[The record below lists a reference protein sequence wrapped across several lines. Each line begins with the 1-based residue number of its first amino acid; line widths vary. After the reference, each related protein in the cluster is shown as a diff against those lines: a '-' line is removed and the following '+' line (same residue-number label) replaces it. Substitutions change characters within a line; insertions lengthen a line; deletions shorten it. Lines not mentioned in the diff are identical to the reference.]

1 MNKFKNGLKKILSY
15 IAARRLLRYSIIVVV
30 VIILL
35 PTGVILTNKYFNNKV
50 NNIEDTKEESLN
62 INDSDKIK
70 DNSITKGIIET
81 DVVAD
86 KTYSK
91 HTLSDG
97 FSTLSEDDYNSSSNT
112 DKNNITNSTSNN
124 ISQSI
129 DKSSLTGIDLEILEG
144 YEFNPK
150 KDLKLQATDKDGRN
164 ISDSIIIEK
173 NNVNTT
179 IPGSYIVKASVKLS
193 NGQYKEREF
202 NVIVKETTLE
212 VSLKSFK
219 SIKVNIKK
227 GEKIGATRVIPL
239 IIDEK
244 KILEAEKIIKEKII
258 SVEEIKPKKAV
269 LITTGNE
276 VYKGRIKDA
285 FLPVMKEKLEYY
297 GSEIVKQI
305 ILPDNKEMI
314 TENILKAIEEDKVDM
329 IICTGGMSVD
339 PDDVTPSA
347 IKDCN
352 GEIVTYGA
360 PVLPGAMFLL
370 AYYKNIP
377 ILGVPSCA
385 MYSKRTIFDLVL
397 PRILADEKLSFEDIA
412 RFGNGG
418 MCLNCEICSFPHCS
432 FGK

>member
-1 MNKFKNGLKKILSY
+1 MKQIRIEDAVGCILSHDVTKIVPGEFKGRLFKKGHVIKEEDIPKLLDIGKEHIY
-15 IAARRLLRYSIIVVV
+15 VWEQKEGELHENDAAIRIKDLVLGEGCSISEEIKEGKIDFFAARQ
-30 VIILL
+30 
-35 PTGVILTNKYFNNKV
+35 GVLKINKD
-50 NNIEDTKEESLN
+50 EL
-62 INDSDKIK
+62 
-70 DNSITKGIIET
+70 
-81 DVVAD
+81 
-86 KTYSK
+86 
-91 HTLSDG
+91 
-97 FSTLSEDDYNSSSNT
+97 
-112 DKNNITNSTSNN
+112 
-124 ISQSI
+124 
-129 DKSSLTGIDLEILEG
+129 
-144 YEFNPK
+144 
-150 KDLKLQATDKDGRN
+150 LKLNLLGE
-164 ISDSIIIEK
+164 IIIATMHD
-173 NNVNTT
+173 NT
-179 IPGSYIVKASVKLS
+179 PVKV
-193 NGQYKEREF
+193 
-202 NVIVKETTLE
+202 
-212 VSLKSFK
+212 
-219 SIKVNIKK
+219 

-244 KILEAEKIIKEKII
+244 KILQAEKIINEKII
-258 SVEEIKPKKAV
+258 SVKEIKPKKAV

-297 GSEIVKQI
+297 GSEIVRQV

-314 TENILKAIEEDKVDM
+314 TENILKAIDEDKVDM

-370 AYYKNIP
+370 AYYKNTP

-397 PRILADEKLSFEDIA
+397 PRVLADEKLSLEDIA
-412 RFGNGG
+412 MYGNGG

>member
-1 MNKFKNGLKKILSY
+1 MKQIRIEDSVGCILSHDVTKIVPGEFKGRLFKKGHVIREEDIPKLLDIGKEHIYVWEPKKGQLHENDAAIRVKDLVLGQGCY
-15 IAARRLLRYSIIVVV
+15 ISEEIKEGKIDFFANTQGIVKINKDLLLKLNLLGEIIVST
-30 VIILL
+30 IH
-35 PTGVILTNKYFNNKV
+35 NNTPV
-50 NNIEDTKEESLN
+50 
-62 INDSDKIK
+62 
-70 DNSITKGIIET
+70 
-81 DVVAD
+81 
-86 KTYSK
+86 
-91 HTLSDG
+91 
-97 FSTLSEDDYNSSSNT
+97 
-112 DKNNITNSTSNN
+112 
-124 ISQSI
+124 
-129 DKSSLTGIDLEILEG
+129 
-144 YEFNPK
+144 
-150 KDLKLQATDKDGRN
+150 
-164 ISDSIIIEK
+164 
-173 NNVNTT
+173 
-179 IPGSYIVKASVKLS
+179 
-193 NGQYKEREF
+193 
-202 NVIVKETTLE
+202 
-212 VSLKSFK
+212 
-219 SIKVNIKK
+219 KK

-258 SVEEIKPKKAV
+258 SVEEIKPKKVV

>member
-1 MNKFKNGLKKILSY
+1 MKQIRIEDSVGCILSHDVTKIVPGEFKGRLFKKGHVIREEDIPKLLDIGKEHIYVWEPKKGQLHENDAAIRVKDLVLGQGCY
-15 IAARRLLRYSIIVVV
+15 ISEEIKEGKIDFFANTQGIVKINKDLLLKLNLLGEIIVST
-30 VIILL
+30 IH
-35 PTGVILTNKYFNNKV
+35 NNTPV
-50 NNIEDTKEESLN
+50 
-62 INDSDKIK
+62 
-70 DNSITKGIIET
+70 
-81 DVVAD
+81 
-86 KTYSK
+86 
-91 HTLSDG
+91 
-97 FSTLSEDDYNSSSNT
+97 
-112 DKNNITNSTSNN
+112 
-124 ISQSI
+124 
-129 DKSSLTGIDLEILEG
+129 
-144 YEFNPK
+144 
-150 KDLKLQATDKDGRN
+150 
-164 ISDSIIIEK
+164 
-173 NNVNTT
+173 
-179 IPGSYIVKASVKLS
+179 
-193 NGQYKEREF
+193 
-202 NVIVKETTLE
+202 
-212 VSLKSFK
+212 
-219 SIKVNIKK
+219 KK

-297 GSEIVKQI
+297 GSEIVKQV

-314 TENILKAIEEDKVDM
+314 TENTLKAIEEDKVDM

-339 PDDVTPSA
+339 PDDVTPLA

>member
-1 MNKFKNGLKKILSY
+1 MKQIRIEDSVGCILSHDVTKIVPGEFKVRLFKKGHVIREEDIPKLLDIGKEHIYVWEPKKGQLHENDAAIRVKDLVLGQGCY
-15 IAARRLLRYSIIVVV
+15 ISEEIKEGKIDFFANTQGIVKINKDLLLKLNLLGEIIVST
-30 VIILL
+30 IH
-35 PTGVILTNKYFNNKV
+35 NNTPV
-50 NNIEDTKEESLN
+50 
-62 INDSDKIK
+62 
-70 DNSITKGIIET
+70 
-81 DVVAD
+81 
-86 KTYSK
+86 
-91 HTLSDG
+91 
-97 FSTLSEDDYNSSSNT
+97 
-112 DKNNITNSTSNN
+112 
-124 ISQSI
+124 
-129 DKSSLTGIDLEILEG
+129 
-144 YEFNPK
+144 
-150 KDLKLQATDKDGRN
+150 
-164 ISDSIIIEK
+164 
-173 NNVNTT
+173 
-179 IPGSYIVKASVKLS
+179 
-193 NGQYKEREF
+193 
-202 NVIVKETTLE
+202 
-212 VSLKSFK
+212 
-219 SIKVNIKK
+219 KK

-297 GSEIVKQI
+297 GSEIVKQV

>member
-1 MNKFKNGLKKILSY
+1 MKQIRIEDSVGCILSHDVTKIVPGEFKGRLFKKGHVIREEDIPKLLDIGKEHIYVWEPKKGQLHENDAAIRVKDLVLGQGCY
-15 IAARRLLRYSIIVVV
+15 ISEEIKEGKIDFFANTQGIVKINKDLLLKLNLLGEIIVST
-30 VIILL
+30 IH
-35 PTGVILTNKYFNNKV
+35 NNTPV
-50 NNIEDTKEESLN
+50 
-62 INDSDKIK
+62 
-70 DNSITKGIIET
+70 
-81 DVVAD
+81 
-86 KTYSK
+86 
-91 HTLSDG
+91 
-97 FSTLSEDDYNSSSNT
+97 
-112 DKNNITNSTSNN
+112 
-124 ISQSI
+124 
-129 DKSSLTGIDLEILEG
+129 
-144 YEFNPK
+144 
-150 KDLKLQATDKDGRN
+150 
-164 ISDSIIIEK
+164 
-173 NNVNTT
+173 
-179 IPGSYIVKASVKLS
+179 
-193 NGQYKEREF
+193 
-202 NVIVKETTLE
+202 
-212 VSLKSFK
+212 
-219 SIKVNIKK
+219 KK

-377 ILGVPSCA
+377 ILGVPSCV

>member
-1 MNKFKNGLKKILSY
+1 MKQIRIEDSVGCILSHDVTKIVPGEFKGRLFKKGHVIREEDIPKLLDIGKEHIYVWEPKKGQLHENDAAIRVKDLVLGQGCY
-15 IAARRLLRYSIIVVV
+15 ISEEIKEGKIDFFANTQGIVKINKDLLLKLNLLGEIIVST
-30 VIILL
+30 IH
-35 PTGVILTNKYFNNKV
+35 NNTPV
-50 NNIEDTKEESLN
+50 
-62 INDSDKIK
+62 
-70 DNSITKGIIET
+70 
-81 DVVAD
+81 
-86 KTYSK
+86 
-91 HTLSDG
+91 
-97 FSTLSEDDYNSSSNT
+97 
-112 DKNNITNSTSNN
+112 
-124 ISQSI
+124 
-129 DKSSLTGIDLEILEG
+129 
-144 YEFNPK
+144 
-150 KDLKLQATDKDGRN
+150 
-164 ISDSIIIEK
+164 
-173 NNVNTT
+173 
-179 IPGSYIVKASVKLS
+179 
-193 NGQYKEREF
+193 
-202 NVIVKETTLE
+202 
-212 VSLKSFK
+212 
-219 SIKVNIKK
+219 KK

-418 MCLNCEICSFPHCS
+418 MCLNCEICYFPHCS

>member
-1 MNKFKNGLKKILSY
+1 MKQIRIEDSVGCILSHDVTKIVPGEFKGRLFKKGHVIREEDIPKLLDIGKEHIYVWEPKKGQLHENDAAIRVKDLVLGQGCY
-15 IAARRLLRYSIIVVV
+15 ISEEIKEGKIDFFANTQGIVKINKDLLLKLNLLGEIIVST
-30 VIILL
+30 IH
-35 PTGVILTNKYFNNKV
+35 NNTPV
-50 NNIEDTKEESLN
+50 
-62 INDSDKIK
+62 
-70 DNSITKGIIET
+70 
-81 DVVAD
+81 
-86 KTYSK
+86 
-91 HTLSDG
+91 
-97 FSTLSEDDYNSSSNT
+97 
-112 DKNNITNSTSNN
+112 
-124 ISQSI
+124 
-129 DKSSLTGIDLEILEG
+129 
-144 YEFNPK
+144 
-150 KDLKLQATDKDGRN
+150 
-164 ISDSIIIEK
+164 
-173 NNVNTT
+173 
-179 IPGSYIVKASVKLS
+179 
-193 NGQYKEREF
+193 
-202 NVIVKETTLE
+202 
-212 VSLKSFK
+212 
-219 SIKVNIKK
+219 KK

-297 GSEIVKQI
+297 GSEIVKQV

-377 ILGVPSCA
+377 ILGVPSCV

>member
-1 MNKFKNGLKKILSY
+1 MKQIRIEDSVGCILSHDVTKIVPGEFKGRLFKKGHVIREEDIPKLLDIGKEHIYVWEPKKGQLHENDAAIRVKDLVLGQGCY
-15 IAARRLLRYSIIVVV
+15 ISEEIKEGKIDFFANTQGVLKINKDLLLKLNLLGEIIVST
-30 VIILL
+30 IH
-35 PTGVILTNKYFNNKV
+35 NNTPV
-50 NNIEDTKEESLN
+50 
-62 INDSDKIK
+62 
-70 DNSITKGIIET
+70 
-81 DVVAD
+81 
-86 KTYSK
+86 
-91 HTLSDG
+91 
-97 FSTLSEDDYNSSSNT
+97 
-112 DKNNITNSTSNN
+112 
-124 ISQSI
+124 
-129 DKSSLTGIDLEILEG
+129 
-144 YEFNPK
+144 
-150 KDLKLQATDKDGRN
+150 
-164 ISDSIIIEK
+164 
-173 NNVNTT
+173 
-179 IPGSYIVKASVKLS
+179 
-193 NGQYKEREF
+193 
-202 NVIVKETTLE
+202 
-212 VSLKSFK
+212 
-219 SIKVNIKK
+219 KK

-297 GSEIVKQI
+297 GSEIVKQV

-329 IICTGGMSVD
+329 IICTGGMPVD

>member
-1 MNKFKNGLKKILSY
+1 MKQIRIEDSVGCILSHDVTKIVPGEFKGRLFKKGHVIREEDIPKLLDIGKEHIYVWEPKKGQLHENDAAIRVKDLVLGQGCY
-15 IAARRLLRYSIIVVV
+15 ISEEIKEGKIDFFANTQGIVKINKDLLLKLNLLGEIIVST
-30 VIILL
+30 IH
-35 PTGVILTNKYFNNKV
+35 NNTPV
-50 NNIEDTKEESLN
+50 
-62 INDSDKIK
+62 
-70 DNSITKGIIET
+70 
-81 DVVAD
+81 
-86 KTYSK
+86 
-91 HTLSDG
+91 
-97 FSTLSEDDYNSSSNT
+97 
-112 DKNNITNSTSNN
+112 
-124 ISQSI
+124 
-129 DKSSLTGIDLEILEG
+129 
-144 YEFNPK
+144 
-150 KDLKLQATDKDGRN
+150 
-164 ISDSIIIEK
+164 
-173 NNVNTT
+173 
-179 IPGSYIVKASVKLS
+179 
-193 NGQYKEREF
+193 
-202 NVIVKETTLE
+202 
-212 VSLKSFK
+212 
-219 SIKVNIKK
+219 KK

-305 ILPDNKEMI
+305 ILPDSKEMI

>member
-1 MNKFKNGLKKILSY
+1 MKQIRIEDSVGCILSHDVTKIVPGEFKGRLFKKGHVIREEDIPKLLDIGKEHIYVWEPKKGQLHENDAAIRVKDLVLGQGCY
-15 IAARRLLRYSIIVVV
+15 ISEEIKEGKIDFFANTQGIVKINKDLLLKLNLLGEIIVST
-30 VIILL
+30 IH
-35 PTGVILTNKYFNNKV
+35 NNTPV
-50 NNIEDTKEESLN
+50 
-62 INDSDKIK
+62 
-70 DNSITKGIIET
+70 
-81 DVVAD
+81 
-86 KTYSK
+86 
-91 HTLSDG
+91 
-97 FSTLSEDDYNSSSNT
+97 
-112 DKNNITNSTSNN
+112 
-124 ISQSI
+124 
-129 DKSSLTGIDLEILEG
+129 
-144 YEFNPK
+144 
-150 KDLKLQATDKDGRN
+150 
-164 ISDSIIIEK
+164 
-173 NNVNTT
+173 
-179 IPGSYIVKASVKLS
+179 
-193 NGQYKEREF
+193 
-202 NVIVKETTLE
+202 
-212 VSLKSFK
+212 
-219 SIKVNIKK
+219 KK
-227 GEKIGATRVIPL
+227 GKKIGATRVIPL

>member
-1 MNKFKNGLKKILSY
+1 MKQIKIEDSVGCILSHDVTKIVPGEFKGRLFKKGHVIKEEDIEKLLDIGKEHIY
-15 IAARRLLRYSIIVVV
+15 VWEPKEGQLHENDAAKRIKDLVLGKGCCISEEIKEGKIDFFANTQGIVKINKELLLKLNLLGEIIVST
-30 VIILL
+30 IH
-35 PTGVILTNKYFNNKV
+35 NNTPV
-50 NNIEDTKEESLN
+50 
-62 INDSDKIK
+62 
-70 DNSITKGIIET
+70 
-81 DVVAD
+81 
-86 KTYSK
+86 
-91 HTLSDG
+91 
-97 FSTLSEDDYNSSSNT
+97 
-112 DKNNITNSTSNN
+112 
-124 ISQSI
+124 
-129 DKSSLTGIDLEILEG
+129 
-144 YEFNPK
+144 
-150 KDLKLQATDKDGRN
+150 
-164 ISDSIIIEK
+164 
-173 NNVNTT
+173 
-179 IPGSYIVKASVKLS
+179 
-193 NGQYKEREF
+193 
-202 NVIVKETTLE
+202 
-212 VSLKSFK
+212 
-219 SIKVNIKK
+219 KK
-227 GEKIGATRVIPL
+227 GEKIGSTRVIPL

-244 KILEAEKIIKEKII
+244 KIIEAENIINEKII

-285 FLPVMKEKLEYY
+285 FLPVMKEKLGYY
-297 GSEIVKQI
+297 GSEIIKQV

-329 IICTGGMSVD
+329 VICTGGMSVD

-352 GEIVTYGA
+352 GDIVTYGA

-397 PRILADEKLSFEDIA
+397 PRVLVDEKLSFEDIA
-412 RFGNGG
+412 KYGNGG

>member
-1 MNKFKNGLKKILSY
+1 MMLPKSFQENLKEGYLKKGHVIREEDIPKLLDIGKEHIYVWEPKKGQLHENDAAIRVKDLVLGQGCY
-15 IAARRLLRYSIIVVV
+15 ISEEIKEGKIDFFANTQGIVKINKDLLLKLNLLGEIIVST
-30 VIILL
+30 IH
-35 PTGVILTNKYFNNKV
+35 NNTPV
-50 NNIEDTKEESLN
+50 
-62 INDSDKIK
+62 
-70 DNSITKGIIET
+70 
-81 DVVAD
+81 
-86 KTYSK
+86 
-91 HTLSDG
+91 
-97 FSTLSEDDYNSSSNT
+97 
-112 DKNNITNSTSNN
+112 
-124 ISQSI
+124 
-129 DKSSLTGIDLEILEG
+129 
-144 YEFNPK
+144 
-150 KDLKLQATDKDGRN
+150 
-164 ISDSIIIEK
+164 
-173 NNVNTT
+173 
-179 IPGSYIVKASVKLS
+179 
-193 NGQYKEREF
+193 
-202 NVIVKETTLE
+202 
-212 VSLKSFK
+212 
-219 SIKVNIKK
+219 KK

>member
-1 MNKFKNGLKKILSY
+1 MKQIRIEDSVGCILSHDVTKIVPGEFKGRLFKKGHVIRKEDIPKLLDIGKEHIYVWEPKKGQLHENDAAIRVKDLVLGQGCY
-15 IAARRLLRYSIIVVV
+15 ISEEIKEGKIDFFANTQGIVKINKDLLLKLNLLGEIIVST
-30 VIILL
+30 IH
-35 PTGVILTNKYFNNKV
+35 NNTPV
-50 NNIEDTKEESLN
+50 
-62 INDSDKIK
+62 
-70 DNSITKGIIET
+70 
-81 DVVAD
+81 
-86 KTYSK
+86 
-91 HTLSDG
+91 
-97 FSTLSEDDYNSSSNT
+97 
-112 DKNNITNSTSNN
+112 
-124 ISQSI
+124 
-129 DKSSLTGIDLEILEG
+129 
-144 YEFNPK
+144 
-150 KDLKLQATDKDGRN
+150 
-164 ISDSIIIEK
+164 
-173 NNVNTT
+173 
-179 IPGSYIVKASVKLS
+179 
-193 NGQYKEREF
+193 
-202 NVIVKETTLE
+202 
-212 VSLKSFK
+212 
-219 SIKVNIKK
+219 KK

-385 MYSKRTIFDLVL
+385 MYSKRTIFDLEL
-397 PRILADEKLSFEDIA
+397 PRILADEKL
-412 RFGNGG
+412 
-418 MCLNCEICSFPHCS
+418 
-432 FGK
+432 

>member
-1 MNKFKNGLKKILSY
+1 MKLIRVEEAVGTILSLDVTQIIPGEFKGRLFKKGHIIKEEDIEKLLSIGKEHVYVWEPTEGQLHENDAAIRVKDLVLGQGCY
-15 IAARRLLRYSIIVVV
+15 ISEEIKEGKIDFFANTQGIVKINKDILLKLNLLGEIIVST
-30 VIILL
+30 IH
-35 PTGVILTNKYFNNKV
+35 NNTPV
-50 NNIEDTKEESLN
+50 
-62 INDSDKIK
+62 
-70 DNSITKGIIET
+70 
-81 DVVAD
+81 
-86 KTYSK
+86 
-91 HTLSDG
+91 
-97 FSTLSEDDYNSSSNT
+97 
-112 DKNNITNSTSNN
+112 
-124 ISQSI
+124 
-129 DKSSLTGIDLEILEG
+129 
-144 YEFNPK
+144 
-150 KDLKLQATDKDGRN
+150 
-164 ISDSIIIEK
+164 
-173 NNVNTT
+173 
-179 IPGSYIVKASVKLS
+179 
-193 NGQYKEREF
+193 
-202 NVIVKETTLE
+202 
-212 VSLKSFK
+212 
-219 SIKVNIKK
+219 KK

-370 AYYKNIP
+370 AYNKNIP

-385 MYSKRTIFDLVL
+385 MYSKRTIYDLVL

>member
-1 MNKFKNGLKKILSY
+1 MKQIRIEDSVGCILSHDVTKIVPGEFKGRLFKKGHVIREEDIPKLLDIGKEHIYVWEPKKGQLHENDAAIRVKDLVLGQGCY
-15 IAARRLLRYSIIVVV
+15 ISEEIKEGKIDFFANTQGIVKINKDLLLKLNLLGEIIVST
-30 VIILL
+30 IH
-35 PTGVILTNKYFNNKV
+35 NNTPV
-50 NNIEDTKEESLN
+50 
-62 INDSDKIK
+62 
-70 DNSITKGIIET
+70 
-81 DVVAD
+81 
-86 KTYSK
+86 
-91 HTLSDG
+91 
-97 FSTLSEDDYNSSSNT
+97 
-112 DKNNITNSTSNN
+112 
-124 ISQSI
+124 
-129 DKSSLTGIDLEILEG
+129 
-144 YEFNPK
+144 
-150 KDLKLQATDKDGRN
+150 
-164 ISDSIIIEK
+164 
-173 NNVNTT
+173 
-179 IPGSYIVKASVKLS
+179 
-193 NGQYKEREF
+193 
-202 NVIVKETTLE
+202 
-212 VSLKSFK
+212 
-219 SIKVNIKK
+219 KK

-276 VYKGRIKDA
+276 VYHGRIKDA

-297 GSEIVKQI
+297 GSEIVKQV